1 MSVWP
6 HASSPHSPALVGSE
20 GELVSVSVA
29 VEPRELE
36 DLLEALAALD
46 FPINPEIYH
55 DAAVVYV
62 ERDGEQRLEP
72 STLVEFPAYAERLQK
87 IRAVLET
94 CGFAGDAVSVSAM
107 LDEIH
112 AGDLVEP
119 APPGASYA
127 YRILRK
133 HATVAAAGRH

>member
-6 HASSPHSPALVGSE
+6 YASSPDSPALLGSE

-55 DAAVVYV
+55 DAVIVYV
-62 ERDGEQRLEP
+62 KRDGEQRMEP
-72 STLVEFPAYAERLQK
+72 STLVEFPAYGDRLPK
-87 IRAVLET
+87 IRAVLESY
-94 CGFAGDAVSVSAM
+94 GFAGDRIAVSAI

-119 APPGASYA
+119 APPGADYV
-127 YRILRK
+127 YRVLRK
-133 HATVAAAGRH
+133 HATEAVAGAH